1 MITEEPD
8 AIYIGQGHF
17 SHRWKPGKWSSPFQA
32 GRDCAGA
39 VHVIMYAQ
47 WIANQPELLQ
57 SLHELQGKRL
67 VCDCPHNVLC
77 HGDVLVCLS
86 WHSSALLSAGEGH
99 QRQPPSLSA
108 RTVAMFAAGARV
120 VSAVPTPITQECAVA
135 AFTSLCR
142 GVEFAAFQW
151 PMIEDLLLD
160 KDILWFTAASHRG
173 YRCAREQGPL
183 EAGIEPEMNRFQG
196 LTLRQF
202 FGAGHARFWPYISG
216 NLRPKTSTSHT
227 PLQNVARK
235 SPLHGNPRNVKI
247 RKNRRLFFLS

>member
-1 MITEEPD
+1 MDIMGLHLGLKPPGYQGGSLASRVCAPSVYAEAKSLPAD
-8 AIYIGQGHF
+8 AVYIGQGHF

-39 VHVIMYAQ
+39 VHVIKYAQ

-77 HGDVLVCLS
+77 HGDVLVCLA
-86 WHSSALLSAGEGH
+86 WHSSSLLPAGKGH
-99 QRQPPSLSA
+99 GRQPSSLSA

-142 GVEFAAFQW
+142 GVDFAGCIRLTIGQMVF
-151 PMIEDLLLD
+151 LD
-160 KDILWFTAASHRG
+160 EALQMNGTRLMVSQ
-173 YRCAREQGPL
+173 YQPL
-183 EAGIEPEMNRFQG
+183 
-196 LTLRQF
+196 
-202 FGAGHARFWPYISG
+202 
-216 NLRPKTSTSHT
+216 T
-227 PLQNVARK
+227 PACYFCSCRTC
-235 SPLHGNPRNVKI
+235 
-247 RKNRRLFFLS
+247 